1 MKNNLLNEYL
11 TNLRNESSLLYNS
24 FKLTKFKLILPF
36 KKTLKYIISIACIC
50 SFLYFLIN
58 YDAVQVFLICGLAC
72 LMVIG
77 VIYAVFNVVF
87 ISYSIKNNPL
97 KTYDTLIST
106 ILVIVF
112 IISWISLFSVCEYN
126 DGNITF

>member
-50 SFLYFLIN
+50 GFLYFLIN

>member
-24 FKLTKFKLILPF
+24 FKLTKFKLALPS
-36 KKTLKYIISIACIC
+36 KKALKYIISIACIC

-58 YDAVQVFLICGLAC
+58 YDAVQVFLICGLVC

-77 VIYAVFNVVF
+77 VIYAVFNVVL
-87 ISYSIKNNPL
+87 ISYSSKNNPL
-97 KTYDTLIST
+97 TTYDTLINT
-106 ILVIVF
+106 ISVIVF

-126 DGNITF
+126 EGNITF